1 MGGALGSSFV
11 DSTLSIAAGPLIA
24 PVTVTA
30 GLVVRGSIAA
40 ALTIGLVVV
49 LLSVRRRHDRVS
61 GFALVA
67 LYVAFYAVVIAVW

>member
-1 MGGALGSSFV
+1 VGGALGSSFV

-67 LYVAFYAVVIAVW
+67 LYFAFYAVVIAVW